1 MFKKFCKT
9 AAFLACAAGLA
20 VAQAPAP
27 VASIKAPGVTR
38 IAENSTATAKLT
50 VTIQP
55 GFHIQSDH
63 PKSDFLIPSTL
74 KLTPA
79 DGISVVRVTWPQPQE
94 HKFSFSADPLS
105 VFEGTV
111 PVTVRLKESGAQ
123 HVGSHVLKGTFRY
136 QACSDQLCRPPVTV
150 PVSLTV
156 DVVAPHHG

>member
-1 MFKKFCKT
+1 MFKKFYK
-9 AAFLACAAGLA
+9 AAIILACAAAMA
-20 VAQAPAP
+20 VAQEPAP
-27 VASIKAPGVTR
+27 VARIKATGVTR
-38 IAENSTATAKLT
+38 IVENARATARFT
-50 VTIQP
+50 VSIQP

-79 DGISVVRVTWPQPQE
+79 DGITVAGVSWPKPRE
-94 HKFSFSADPLS
+94 HKFSFSADPLN
-105 VFEGTV
+105 VFEGSV
-111 PVTVRLKESGAQ
+111 PVTVRLEESGS

-156 DVVAPHHG
+156 DVVTPHHG

>member
-1 MFKKFCKT
+1 MFNKSFKI
-9 AAFLACAAGLA
+9 AAVVSGATMLALA
-20 VAQAPAP
+20 QGPAQVAQVKSPA
-27 VASIKAPGVTR
+27 VTR
-38 IAENSTATAKLT
+38 IAENARASARLT

-63 PKSDFLIPSTL
+63 PKSDFLIPTAL

-79 DGISVVRVTWPQPQE
+79 DGIAVERVVWPAPQE

-105 VFEGTV
+105 VFEGSV
-111 PVTVRLKESGAQ
+111 PVVVKLKETGQ
-123 HVGSHVLKGTFRY
+123 HLGSHVLKGTFRY

>member
-9 AAFLACAAGLA
+9 AVFLTCAAA
-20 VAQAPAP
+20 VAMAQGPSPVARINAPA
-27 VASIKAPGVTR
+27 ATR
-38 IAENSTATAKLT
+38 IAENTTATARFT
-50 VTIQP
+50 VIIQP

-63 PKSDFLIPSTL
+63 PKSDFLIPTTL

-79 DGISVVRVTWPQPQE
+79 GGVAVEKVAWPTPQE
-94 HKFSFSADPLS
+94 HKFSFSADPLT

-111 PVTVRLKESGAQ
+111 PVTVKLKESGSHA
-123 HVGSHVLKGTFRY
+123 GMHVLKGTFRY

-156 DVVAPHHG
+156 NVVAGHRG

>member
-1 MFKKFCKT
+1 MLKKFCKT
-9 AAFLACAAGLA
+9 TALLTCAAALA
-20 VAQAPAP
+20 VAQGPSP
-27 VASIKAPGVTR
+27 VARIKASGVTR
-38 IAENSTATAKLT
+38 IAENSRATARLT
-50 VTIQP
+50 VTIQQ

-63 PKSDFLIPSTL
+63 PKSDFLIPTAL

-79 DGISVVRVTWPQPQE
+79 DGITVAGVTWPKPQE

-111 PVTVRLKESGAQ
+111 PVTVGLKESGP

-136 QACSDQLCRPPVTV
+136 QACNDQLCRPPVTV
-150 PVSLTV
+150 PVSLQV